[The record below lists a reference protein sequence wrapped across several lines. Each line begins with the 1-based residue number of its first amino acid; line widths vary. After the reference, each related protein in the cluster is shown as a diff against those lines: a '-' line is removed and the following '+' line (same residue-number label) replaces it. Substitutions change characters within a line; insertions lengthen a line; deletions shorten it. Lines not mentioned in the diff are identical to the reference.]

1 MLLPYRVKETVSGP
15 FTAEGTSLSGVG
27 ISQAAPQLNNFNPL
41 MKEYDLV
48 KQIAVLL
55 TNKKGK
61 SPICSFTAPDET
73 THDEE

>member
-1 MLLPYRVKETVSGP
+1 
-15 FTAEGTSLSGVG
+15 
-27 ISQAAPQLNNFNPL
+27 

-73 THDEE
+73 THDEERAEKEGEGG

>member
-1 MLLPYRVKETVSGP
+1 
-15 FTAEGTSLSGVG
+15 
-27 ISQAAPQLNNFNPL
+27 

-73 THDEE
+73 THDEEWAEKEGEGGWNVETFPQCGGDFM